1 MAILPEFCGHQAW
14 LGSEVG
20 LTKIAYC
27 PSFLLQGSGEDSVS
41 GATAHNCTG
50 VGDTSHSPAPN
61 LELAL
66 TQRK

>member
-1 MAILPEFCGHQAW
+1 MAILCHKFCGHQVW

-20 LTKIAYC
+20 LTKITYC
-27 PSFLLQGSGEDSVS
+27 PSFLLQGTEDSVS

-50 VGDTSHSPAPN
+50 VGDISHPHPPK